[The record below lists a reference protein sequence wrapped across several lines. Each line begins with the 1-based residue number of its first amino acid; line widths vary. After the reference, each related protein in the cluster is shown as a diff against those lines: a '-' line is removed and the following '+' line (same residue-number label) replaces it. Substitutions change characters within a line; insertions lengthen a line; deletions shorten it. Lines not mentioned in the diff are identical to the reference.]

1 MQNYQVNDVDAV
13 TIGEDVTTHFW
24 VPATGLVAK
33 VHTSVEELAHGYN
46 CHVSLAFSFGFVL
59 VIVRFCRTLAAKLSQ
74 STPVKGPRR

>member
-1 MQNYQVNDVDAV
+1 M
-13 TIGEDVTTHFW
+13 
-24 VPATGLVAK
+24 
-33 VHTSVEELAHGYN
+33 HTSVEELAHGYN